1 MRPSNWPRGRLPVMT
16 PNRFAKLQRL
26 NRAFQQA
33 DDRQDLDN
41 AVNVLFEAIPELL
54 AELERFFDPM
64 ARPAVAIESPFAGNV
79 VQNTRYARL
88 ALLDSITR
96 GEAPYAGH
104 LLYTQVL
111 ADSSPT
117 ERELG
122 IRSHLT
128 YVRRSERVAVYED
141 LGISS
146 GMQRA
151 IDLVGELGIPVEMRR
166 IG

>member
-1 MRPSNWPRGRLPVMT
+1 MTHSSSPRGRLPVMT

-26 NRAFQQA
+26 NHAYQQA
-33 DDRQDLDN
+33 DDRQDLDDVVN
-41 AVNVLFEAIPELL
+41 ALFEAIPELL

-64 ARPAVAIESPFAGNV
+64 ARPTVVIESPFAGNV
-79 VQNTRYARL
+79 EANTRYARL

-96 GEAPYAGH
+96 GEAPFAGH

-111 ADSSPT
+111 ADSSPA

-122 IRSHLT
+122 IRSHLA
-128 YVRRSERVAVYED
+128 YVRKSERVAVYED
-141 LGISS
+141 FGISS
-146 GMQRA
+146 GIQRA
-151 IDLVGELGIPVEMRR
+151 IDLASELEIPVETRR